1 MLDKLKISKLK
12 LLSILSNFEAICL
25 ALDDRLLRFS
35 TMTEEERFGSFKS

>member
-12 LLSILSNFEAICL
+12 LSILSNFEAICL

-35 TMTEEERFGSFKS
+35 TMIEEERFGSFKS